1 MKTSKKIISL
11 LLSAIMVLS
20 LFTVNVFA
28 MQIFVK
34 TLDGKTITLDVEPSD
49 SVDAVKAKIQNK
61 EGFPPDQ
68 QRLIFAGKELEDG
81 HTLAEYNVQKE
92 STLHLVLTLRGGITL
107 NVDFGADH
115 AAYARKYFG
124 ADENFT
130 VSGSTVSFEVDPDTT
145 VDDASTTFNGYL
157 AEYNA
162 EPYDKSMKRMDS
174 LGLKPIEEYAEGS
187 EFYHEDRSGKVTD
200 GMTLYVLWQKPAKV
214 RAVVQ
219 PPKPGT
225 EITFVNNYN
234 AGGGNASPTSSPAPS
249 IYVYG
254 NAVLFRSPFHEY
266 TDGFWCDNA
275 EGNWVYGYPY
285 SGFFTGTVAENET
298 YYARF
303 ELESDFGYYIDE
315 TSVDNIIVNNGVPF
329 AFKHSF
335 SVNAAVTATDSVP
348 VYIIPDKY
356 DCYPGDT
363 VNYTVYMGSVKDF
376 GGIQLKLDIPQG
388 LTFDDYALAD
398 NLSSTLNVGGYGSV
412 SFNESNKQLLGFGCD
427 YSSDAPTTLMT
438 FSCTVDED
446 AQGKSVIDLPVCI
459 ISDKDASEIS
469 NTYYSSLSCINITH
483 ADTETYFTGDILYYG
498 TYPQSLVT
506 DDANLTSLNG
516 KLSDDGWV
524 SYGYYSGT
532 GTWDDGQMTAGDFMR
547 YQDAVLD
554 GVKYRAVTFD
564 SYRPYEPGFTSNE
577 GNTWQDDNGYET
589 GTVYWFE
596 FEPLEWRVL
605 DPDNGLIICE
615 TIIDGQP
622 YNNFVIN
629 ADSEYWG
636 DADKTYYPNNY
647 AKSSIREWLNNNF
660 YNTAFSDEQKSNMKT
675 ETLNNDGYYTLTGTS
690 GYERYDAPSTDDKVF
705 LLSYDDVLNSNYG
718 FSTEKRFDLARE
730 AEGSDYAKCQ
740 GLYVYSTPG
749 YSYDGCSNW
758 RLRSPGDDSH
768 HSCVVRNDGFVCYNY
783 STGYSRE
790 GVRPALKLQELK
802 SDPTGAPLY
811 TIIDIP
817 KGIEEGYKNIEYTG
831 VESGEG
837 YTLSGTVTAN
847 DAGDY
852 TATATLEDGFIWSDG
867 TLEPKDINWKI
878 TPRLIWFCS
887 EAGLDED
894 SFVYDG
900 TAKEP
905 GLSLLKDTYIQK
917 ELVEG
922 IDYEIIHKEWR
933 NNINASDPNEVDS
946 EKWPT
951 AVIAVEGKGN
961 YKDSQDLYL
970 TFDILKADPE
980 VTAPVPVEGLK
991 ADGNEKE
998 LVTPGSTTGGTLE
1011 YSLDGENYSET
1022 VPTETAE
1029 GTYTVYY
1036 RVTGDEN
1043 YNDAAA
1049 QTVTAAIGD
1058 NIHTVTYIVD
1068 GEKFAQFDVN
1078 FGQAVARLRTPQKD
1092 GYEFAWIDEIPE
1104 TMPAEDVT
1112 INGEFTPIEYTATFV
1127 DENGETV
1134 KKVTFTVE
1142 TEKLDE
1148 PAVPEKANY
1157 TGEWEE
1163 YTIEAK
1169 DLTIKPVYTLAGE
1182 TKVTADCGNE
1192 ITLDY
1197 KESKTYNFN
1206 VEYMPEGASVHIFI
1220 NGAATG
1226 EGTTYE
1232 VKEPTDD
1239 YTVECKVFDKNG
1251 NEIATSGEI
1260 KAKVK
1265 NGFFDKLKWFFCYIL
1280 TVILKPLI
1288 DALFAA
1294 C

>member
-1 MKTSKKIISL
+1 MKTGKKLLSV
-11 LLSAIMVLS
+11 LLSATLFLS
-20 LFTVNVFA
+20 AIAIGGTTALADDGRVTVNV
-28 MQIFVK
+28 
-34 TLDGKTITLDVEPSD
+34 E
-49 SVDAVKAKIQNK
+49 
-61 EGFPPDQ
+61 
-68 QRLIFAGKELEDG
+68 
-81 HTLAEYNVQKE
+81 
-92 STLHLVLTLRGGITL
+92 
-107 NVDFGADH
+107 FGADH
-115 AAYARKYFG
+115 KGYARRYFG
-124 ADENFT
+124 SVDGFT
-130 VSGSTVSFEVDPDTT
+130 VSGSTVSFEVDASATVFDVESNFTDSLLEYAPD
-145 VDDASTTFNGYL
+145 
-157 AEYNA
+157 
-162 EPYDKSMKRMDS
+162 PHDKSMKRMDS
-174 LGLKPIEEYAEGS
+174 LGLNPIEEYSDGNEYAS
-187 EFYHEDRSGKVTD
+187 EDISGNVTD
-200 GMTLYVLWQKPAKV
+200 GMTFYILWQKPASV
-214 RAVVQ
+214 RAVVKS
-219 PPKPGT
+219 PEIGS
-225 EITFVNNYN
+225 EITFVNNYA

-249 IYVYG
+249 IYIYG

-329 AFKHSF
+329 AFKDSF

-427 YSSDAPTTLMT
+427 YSSDAPTALMT

-446 AQGKSVIDLPVCI
+446 AQGDAEIAAPLCL
-459 ISDKDASEIS
+459 ISDKDASEIPS
-469 NTYYSSLSCINITH
+469 GYHSALSCVTITS
-483 ADTETYFTGDILYYG
+483 ADAETYSVGDTLYYG
-498 TYPQSLVT
+498 TYPQSGVT
-506 DDANLTSLNG
+506 DETTVAALNE

-532 GTWDDGQMTAGDFMR
+532 GTWDDGQMTSGDFMR

-554 GVKYRAVTFD
+554 GVKYRAVIFD
-564 SYRPYEPGFTSNE
+564 SYRPYEPGFISNE
-577 GNTWQDDNGYET
+577 NNTWQDDNGYEA

-615 TIIDGQP
+615 TIIDAQP
-622 YNNFVIN
+622 YNNFVIS

-636 DADKTYYPNNY
+636 DANKTYYPNNY

-660 YNTAFSDEQKSNMKT
+660 INTAFSNEQKSNMKA
-675 ETLNNDGYYTLTGTS
+675 ESLNNDGYYTLIGTS
-690 GYERYDAPSTDDKVF
+690 GYEKYDAPSTDDKVF
-705 LLSYDDVLNSNYG
+705 LLSYDDVLNSSYG
-718 FSTEKRFDLARE
+718 FSTGTRFDPARE

-740 GLYVYSTPG
+740 GLYVYSYSNPG

-790 GVRPALKLQELK
+790 GVRPSLKLQELK

-811 TIIDIP
+811 TIIEIP
-817 KGIEEGYKNIEYTG
+817 EGIEESYKATEYTG
-831 VESGEG
+831 VETAEG
-837 YTLSGTVTAN
+837 YTLSGTVKAT

-852 TATATLEDGFIWSDG
+852 TATATLEEGYIWSDG
-867 TLEPKDINWKI
+867 TLEPKDISWKI

-894 SFVYDG
+894 SFIYDG

-905 GLSLLKDTYIQK
+905 ELEFLKDSYITK
-917 ELVEG
+917 DLVEG
-922 IDYEIIHKEWR
+922 VDYEIIHKEWR
-933 NNINASDPNEVDS
+933 NNINASDPNEADS
-946 EKWPT
+946 EKLPT

-998 LVTPGSTTGGTLE
+998 LVTPGRTTGGTLE

-1022 VPTETAE
+1022 VPSGKAE
-1029 GTYTVYY
+1029 GEYTVYY

-1043 YNDAAA
+1043 YNDVEP
-1049 QTVTAAIGD
+1049 QTVTAAIGE

-1068 GEKFAQFDVN
+1068 GEEFAKFDVN
-1078 FGQAVARLRTPQKD
+1078 FGQAVARPRTPQKE
-1092 GYEFAWIDEIPE
+1092 GYKFAWIDEIPE

-1112 INGEFTPIEYTATFV
+1112 INGTFTPIEYTATFV
-1127 DENGETV
+1127 DENGKTV

-1148 PAVPEKANY
+1148 PAVPEKTNY
-1157 TGEWEE
+1157 NGKWEE
-1163 YTIEAK
+1163 YIIEAK

-1206 VEYMPEGASVHIFI
+1206 VEYMPEGASAHIFI
-1220 NGAATG
+1220 NGEDKG

-1232 VKEPTDD
+1232 VKEPTDG
-1239 YTVECKVFDKNG
+1239 YTVECKVLDENG

-1265 NGFFDKLKWFFCYIL
+1265 NCFFDRLKWFFNNFM
-1280 TVILKPLI
+1280 TVILKSFI
-1288 DALFAA
+1288 DALLAA